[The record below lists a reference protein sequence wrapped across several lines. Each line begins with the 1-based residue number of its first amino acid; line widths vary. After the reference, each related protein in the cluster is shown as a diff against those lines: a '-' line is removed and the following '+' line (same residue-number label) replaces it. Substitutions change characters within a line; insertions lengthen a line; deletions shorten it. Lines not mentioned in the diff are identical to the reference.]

1 MKSRVWLT
9 CLALACAAT
18 AWAEIKPVAY
28 RLASLPA
35 SAEPGQKL
43 VLCAANIG
51 SGAVDVSLKFI
62 NVQTGSVVAE
72 KTVSL
77 APLGSGAASQPC
89 LTTAAEA
96 VAAAVGNRSAPHA
109 AGAMEKSFTSGA
121 AAATAADG
129 QALVVGVAMVRKP
142 LLSFREAQV
151 TASIQVLAPDA
162 NGAMRTVETIP
173 LSRTAR
179 PSDGAP
185 VYEPA
190 AGGAGHGRGH

>member
-96 VAAAVGNRSAPHA
+96 VAAAGGNTSAPHA
-109 AGAMEKSFTSGA
+109 AGAMEKSFTSS

-185 VYEPA
+185 VYAPA
-190 AGGAGHGRGH
+190 AGGAGHHK